1 MKKSLF
7 GLIVLFILLTT
18 YTPKFNFIENS
29 NLYIQKIEIENTY
42 IVRSDQIKKNLR
54 FLYKENLFFLNLKDI
69 EKNLKQESF
78 VESFSIKKIYPNTL
92 KIIIAEKKPIAILH
106 NKKEKFYIS
115 NKGDL
120 IDFIDIK
127 IYKDL
132 PTVFGNGES
141 FYSLYQDLQNIRFPL
156 ERIKSFYKV
165 GETHGLVLRLAE
177 SRVEKRIEQ
186 LIYPIESFVSEF
198 GGALGLFLGFSFLM
212 IWDLLSSS
220 WFKIRNC
227 FYTLENKEL

>member
-29 NLYIQKIEIENTY
+29 NLYIQKIEIENAY
-42 IVRSDQIKKNLR
+42 IVRSDQIKKKLM

-78 VESFSIKKIYPNTL
+78 VESFSVKKIYPNTL
-92 KIIIAEKKPIAILH
+92 KIIIEEKKPIAILH

-156 ERIKSFYKV
+156 ERIKSFYFFESDRWDLVMHDDKV
-165 GETHGLVLRLAE
+165 IKLPTRDYLSSLKNFMLSKAN
-177 SRVEKRIEQ
+177 SNFNNYKIFDYRIKDQ
-186 LIYPIESFVSEF
+186 LI
-198 GGALGLFLGFSFLM
+198 L
-212 IWDLLSSS
+212 
-220 WFKIRNC
+220 N
-227 FYTLENKEL
+227 